1 MINPFEDLRY
11 ALRGLRKSPMFT
23 IVALLSLGLGI
34 GANTAIFSLMD
45 QALLRSLPVKNP
57 EQLVLFSAKGPR
69 RGMVNT
75 SYGDIYTFSYPMY
88 RDFRDGNQVFSGVL
102 ARFPIS
108 FSVSWPDQTERVYGD
123 LVSGNYFDVLG
134 VHAAIGRTFTPEED
148 RRPGAN
154 PVVVLSYGYW
164 KGRFGGDPGVLN
176 QIITLNAHPM
186 TIVGIAQPGFKGVGV
201 GEAPDIFVP
210 MMMRNQMSPLMND
223 LENRRSMW
231 LNIFGRLKPGISLQ
245 QAEA

>member
-45 QALLRSLPVKNP
+45 QALLRPLAVKQP
-57 EQLVLFSAKGPR
+57 KQLILFSANGPR

-75 SYGDIYTFSYPMY
+75 SYDDANTFSYPMY
-88 RDFRDGNQVFSGVL
+88 RDFRDQNRVFSGVL

-108 FSVSWPDQTERVYGD
+108 FSMSWHDQTERIYGD

-134 VHAAIGRTFTPEED
+134 VHAAIGRTFTPEDD
-148 RRPGAN
+148 RTPGSH

-164 KGRFGGDPGVLN
+164 
-176 QIITLNAHPM
+176 
-186 TIVGIAQPGFKGVGV
+186 
-201 GEAPDIFVP
+201 
-210 MMMRNQMSPLMND
+210 
-223 LENRRSMW
+223 
-231 LNIFGRLKPGISLQ
+231 
-245 QAEA
+245 